1 MRDRLTYKIGK
12 SHYLYATGYLKSD
25 HSVKIQK
32 RRKDDAGTTK
42 TSGQKWRRACC
53 TTRRTSVLP
62 RPKETRIHEV
72 QTYTIIWHHYLFKEL
87 TGTGWLISERRGFE
101 PLVRLL
107 VRFIS
112 NEVLSATQSS
122 LHSYYSKM
130 LRHGQDF
137 RFIRSLQWYHT
148 PCRTRTYDIRFWRP
162 AFYQLN

>member
-1 MRDRLTYKIGK
+1 VTIQSRSKREEKIMPAQRKRQDKNDEEHTVRHAAPLSCQGQRKPEFMRSRHTLLFGIII
-12 SHYLYATGYLKSD
+12 YLN
-25 HSVKIQK
+25 
-32 RRKDDAGTTK
+32 
-42 TSGQKWRRACC
+42 
-53 TTRRTSVLP
+53 
-62 RPKETRIHEV
+62 
-72 QTYTIIWHHYLFKEL
+72 EL
-87 TGTGWLISERRGFE
+87 TGTRWLISERRGFE